1 VVTTTPT
8 RRPVTN
14 AADSAAGRDTS
25 DGSAREQAWRIAASV
40 LDPEVPVVTIE
51 DLGILR
57 DVAVEPDG
65 GVLVTITPTYS
76 GCPAMEAIRND
87 ILDAFAQGGQY
98 DVRVEFVLAPAWTTD
113 WISGDGRRKLEEF
126 GIAPPVGL
134 DKLDHPKDGLD
145 HPKGGRDRSRGAGG
159 SVLLTLSL
167 RCPQCG
173 SPDTRALSRFGS
185 TACKSLWVCNACRE
199 PFDHFKAI

>member
-1 VVTTTPT
+1 V
-8 RRPVTN
+8 
-14 AADSAAGRDTS
+14 ADSAACRSGS
-25 DGSAREQAWRIAASV
+25 DGSARKRAWRIAASV

-65 GVLVTITPTYS
+65 GVLVSITPTYS
-76 GCPAMEAIRND
+76 GCPAMEAIRSD
-87 ILDAFAQGGQY
+87 IVEAFEREGEY

-113 WISGDGRRKLEEF
+113 WISEDGRRRLEEF
-126 GIAPPVGL
+126 GIAPPVA
-134 DKLDHPKDGLD
+134 
-145 HPKGGRDRSRGAGG
+145 RGSGG

-173 SPDTRALSRFGS
+173 SPDTRELSRFGS
-185 TACKSLWVCNACRE
+185 TACKSLWVCHACRE
-199 PFDHFKAI
+199 PFDHFKAF